1 MARMYNCKC
10 GELHPVGEPCPHK
23 YKYKKDHGTE
33 NNKKANKF
41 YSSKEW
47 KSKRKEIIGLDKG
60 LCVRCLLKYGIVTT
74 EHLEVH
80 HIEPLIKYWEKR
92 LQNDNLITLCV
103 NCHRF
108 VDLKNNGKL
117 DFEFKRVE
125 EEFNF
130 EFR

>member
-1 MARMYNCKC
+1 MSVGIVLAVQVDSC
-10 GELHPVGEPCPHK
+10 PVAQLVRGSLPVHHSASC
-23 YKYKKDHGTE
+23 
-33 NNKKANKF
+33 
-41 YSSKEW
+41 SV
-47 KSKRKEIIGLDKG
+47 KG

-80 HIEPLIKYWEKR
+80 HIEPLIQYWEKR

-103 NCHRF
+103 QCHRF
-108 VDLKNNGKL
+108 IDMRNNGKL
-117 DFEFKRVE
+117 DFEFKRIE